1 MTLARMSF
9 SKVGTAGMSDDQLV
23 QELRAEQRLK
33 EAVEEMRRAIA
44 DVNKTSALV
53 EIEPSAFDDFLSDE
67 VPDHDY
73 WAEKLSIARQK
84 D

>member
-1 MTLARMSF
+1 MTLGRMSF
-9 SKVGTAGMSDDQLV
+9 TKSATAGMSDDQLV

-33 EAVEEMRRAIA
+33 EAVDEMRRAIA

-53 EIEPSAFDDFLSDE
+53 EIEPSAFDDFVSDE

-73 WAEKLSIARQK
+73 WSEKLSIARQK